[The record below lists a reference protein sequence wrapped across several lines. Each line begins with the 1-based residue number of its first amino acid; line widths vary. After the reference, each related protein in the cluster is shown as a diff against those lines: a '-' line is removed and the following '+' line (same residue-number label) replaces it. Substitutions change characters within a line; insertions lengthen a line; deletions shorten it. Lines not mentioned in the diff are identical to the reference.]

1 MYCGGMLNPPSR
13 LLTQTAAY
21 ASRII
26 ADGMARV
33 HGRVY
38 HYRLLVTLAQDGPA
52 SQAELGRRTG
62 IHLSDM
68 VAAINELATGG
79 YVSREPDPGDRRR
92 NVVTITAAGRKR
104 MTELAATVDEIQEEL
119 LEPLSAGERA
129 ELTRLLTK
137 LVAHHGAG
145 VSAGDPAVHRGLSA
159 P

>member
-26 ADGMARV
+26 ADGMAGV

-68 VAAINELATGG
+68 VATINELAAGG
-79 YVSREPDPGDRRR
+79 YVSREPDPQDRRR
-92 NVVTITAAGRKR
+92 NVITITAAGRQR
-104 MTELAATVDEIQEEL
+104 MAELAAAVDEIQEEL
-119 LEPLSAGERA
+119 LAPLSAPERA
-129 ELTRLLTK
+129 EFTRLLAK
-137 LVAHHGAG
+137 LVAHHGG
-145 VSAGDPAVHRGLSA
+145 SDS
-159 P
+159 